1 MALRALR
8 AKRGKKFINERIYLR
23 HIEMEIDKKAFLD
36 SAGKPLTQSIFLEV
50 GYTAQAVYT
59 LKEDDHYYEGKLYP
73 SLKKLYI
80 EMADVTEYEFAN
92 TYLLGWK
99 HWKRICEN
107 KLLRAHIDEWRE
119 ELELKMRSKGVKE
132 AIKAAELGGFQAA
145 KWLADRGW
153 SNKGA
158 GRPSK
163 EEIEREKKFQARVSD
178 EYGADVVRLFGN
190 EK

>member
-1 MALRALR
+1 
-8 AKRGKKFINERIYLR
+8 
-23 HIEMEIDKKAFLD
+23 MEVDKKAFLD

-50 GYTAQAVYT
+50 GYTDQAVYT
-59 LKEDDHYYEGKLYP
+59 LKEEDYEYKGKLYP
-73 SLKKLYI
+73 SLKRLYI

-92 TYLLGWK
+92 TYLLGLK

-107 KLLRAHIDEWRE
+107 KLLRQHIDEWRE

-132 AIKAAELGGFQAA
+132 AIKAAEMGGFQAA

-153 SNKGA
+153 GNRGA

-163 EEIEREKKFQARVSD
+163 EEIEREKKFQARVDSD
-178 EYGADVVRLFGN
+178 YGQDIVRLFGTGN
-190 EK
+190 VQ